1 MGTLKLIK
9 ISAALLLM
17 VSCSDKI
24 KNIDDQNFKYI
35 DIVNYPEKG
44 ESAKLIMYEKNS
56 KFEKKIKEYSGFSL
70 NFFTPQNTNEK
81 ALNIKLNFNNNQ
93 PINYDME
100 LIIDNQYYYKFEDI
114 IVRNDT
120 LTKSNL
126 SSHDLYIYKSIEAK
140 VNDSIMVFNKYI
152 PSSEKSIELPFQL
165 AKKL

>member
-1 MGTLKLIK
+1 MDILKLIK
-9 ISAALLLM
+9 TSAALLLM
-17 VSCSDKI
+17 ASCSDKI
-24 KNIDDQNFKYI
+24 KNVDDQNFKYI
-35 DIVNYPEKG
+35 DIINYIDKG
-44 ESAKLIMYEKNS
+44 ENAKLIMYEKNS
-56 KFEKKIKEYSGFSL
+56 KFEKKIKEYGDFSL

-100 LIIDNQYYYKFEDI
+100 LIIDNQYYYRFEDI
-114 IVRNDT
+114 IIKNDT
-120 LTKSNL
+120 LKKPNP
-126 SSHDLYIYKSIEAK
+126 SSHDLYIYKSMEAK